1 MTFLACE
8 VGIVTTYL
16 IRLLWRLNNL
26 GSLPSVVASQ
36 KLFLAPWMEASSP
49 LNHPILEFVTLC
61 GNWKATGM
69 SPTLLCSP
77 SCPQSLAQCQG
88 WHWCSLNCWKDGW
101 MDECI
106 GGWKDEWRERWMNG
120 WNDWTDGWMMNEWI
134 NEWMDEVISYTTY
147 NLHIYICKIEL
158 NNFQLTWEK
167 QVSLLISL
175 KLHIDQFIFSVML
188 RTNVVHYV

>member
-134 NEWMDEVISYTTY
+134 NEWMDEWMNERINEHFGDFEFPGVEQKHFYRYQSCWPTPHT
-147 NLHIYICKIEL
+147 
-158 NNFQLTWEK
+158 
-167 QVSLLISL
+167 SLI
-175 KLHIDQFIFSVML
+175 
-188 RTNVVHYV
+188 